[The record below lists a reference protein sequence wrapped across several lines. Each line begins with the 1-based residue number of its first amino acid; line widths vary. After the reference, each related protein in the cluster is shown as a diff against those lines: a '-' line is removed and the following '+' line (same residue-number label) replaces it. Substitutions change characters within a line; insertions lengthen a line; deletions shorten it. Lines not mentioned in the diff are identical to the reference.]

1 MKRPPPST
9 TLSAKLFPYPT
20 LCRSRGHK
28 YAPVLVSHGEVDQ
41 RREEHRDGQRDQQQ
55 PADVQDRSELDHAV
69 ARPPGRSTADGQ
81 ASRAP
86 RARSHGGVQP
96 PLVSGTV
103 GDRSEEPTS
112 ELQSLMRISY
122 AVFCLKKKKRVKQ
135 SKHTS
140 TTASRQPTTHCV
152 HC

>member
-96 PLVSGTV
+96 PLVPGTV
-103 GDRSEEPTS
+103 GDPFGTA
-112 ELQSLMRISY
+112 LLSL
-122 AVFCLKKKKRVKQ
+122 AP
-135 SKHTS
+135 
-140 TTASRQPTTHCV
+140 ASREGDRKSTRLNSSH
-152 HC
+152 